1 MQTKY
6 FNFNRHLDGDDVII
20 EICQETISKISGKG
34 RFANGDKD
42 PTSPTASVSA
52 HSMQSV

>member
-1 MQTKY
+1 
-6 FNFNRHLDGDDVII
+6 VII

-34 RFANGDKD
+34 RFANGDRD
-42 PTSPTASVSA
+42 PNSPTASVSA